1 MPRAVTF
8 ETPTNPTQF
17 GPEQIRPRVLLGL
30 AITSLGRWFAA
41 HLVPYSRLLNDYRTG
56 FVFTTVQL
64 DNALPDL
71 RFVDADWLA
80 ITSRVR
86 VSSSAK
92 YLQLTVDIHSR
103 LHTQESATRRVASFQ
118 ADLRVVT
125 IVETDALT
133 GIPGILPDPLYAR
146 FMPEE
151 IYQPDR
157 TAITRAATPPAGKEI
172 FNDDGQDI
180 ILCRSHC
187 EVADQ
192 WSFIEVLELMTT
204 ARERLFL
211 QSTVPAAVGRLA
223 VAQPVRNIVG
233 VFHRSMYVFDTCRTT
248 TRVLACPAEDSPLTF
263 VYSLHDP
270 TRPGTCVTA
279 WETVSLPDGDTD
291 LWRNGSAP
299 TRTGAV

>member
-1 MPRAVTF
+1 MPRTITF

-17 GPEQIRPRVLLGL
+17 GPDQIRPRVLLGL

-71 RFVDADWLA
+71 RFADADWLA
-80 ITSRVR
+80 VTSRVT
-86 VSSSAK
+86 VSNSAK

-125 IVETDALT
+125 IVESQALT
-133 GIPGILPDPLYAR
+133 GTPGTLPGPLYAR
-146 FMPEE
+146 FLPEE

-157 TAITRAATPPAGKEI
+157 TAIARAATPPEGKEI
-172 FNDDGQDI
+172 FNSNGQET

-192 WSFIEVLELMTT
+192 WSFIEVLELLTT
-204 ARERLFL
+204 ARERLFV
-211 QSTVPAAVGRLA
+211 QGAVPAAVGHLA

-233 VFHRSMYVFDTCRTT
+233 VFHRAMYVFDTCRIT
-248 TRVLACPAEDSPLTF
+248 TRVVSSPAEDTSLTF
-263 VYSLHDP
+263 TYSLHDP
-270 TRPGTCVTA
+270 ARPGTCVTA
-279 WETVSLPDGDTD
+279 WETVSMPEGNPEFR
-291 LWRNGSAP
+291 RNGS
-299 TRTGAV
+299 T